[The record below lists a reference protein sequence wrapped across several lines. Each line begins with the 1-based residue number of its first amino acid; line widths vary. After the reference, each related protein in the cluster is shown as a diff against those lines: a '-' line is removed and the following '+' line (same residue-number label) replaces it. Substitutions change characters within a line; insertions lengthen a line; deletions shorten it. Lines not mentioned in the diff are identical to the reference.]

1 MFDNDISKT
10 YVNQLSTTKHCFLIN
25 YQSLY
30 LEIRAITNIKS
41 ILSMRGSPSSL
52 VGPLHFK
59 NTIFEVHPRTFTRFP
74 FTYHPPSSPP
84 VFFSL

>member
-1 MFDNDISKT
+1 MFDNNISKT

-41 ILSMRGSPSSL
+41 ILSIFIIANILKRRLRLLRIFIRLAQKTLRKNIG
-52 VGPLHFK
+52 VGNK
-59 NTIFEVHPRTFTRFP
+59 WSYST
-74 FTYHPPSSPP
+74 
-84 VFFSL
+84 